1 MHLFFLYKSLGFVC
15 EGGQCLLLVVLFGFG
30 SCSFQLCYYFKYGSV
45 WYISILCLTEIVVDC
60 CFLVYIFFDLLI
72 NIFGCNLT
80 NLTMSSIHL
89 SQLWAGRDS
98 CCSWCL
104 IFYIGWLSLFLRFV
118 CQLLRSMYNNLKQ
131 HPRYLCFKVIDLLE
145 TCIVHFPC

>member
-1 MHLFFLYKSLGFVC
+1 MFAREVNACSWLF
-15 EGGQCLLLVVLFGFG
+15 CLALVLVHFNFAITLNMVL
-30 SCSFQLCYYFKYGSV
+30 SDTLASYV
-45 WYISILCLTEIVVDC
+45 WQKIVVDC